1 MNKVRREKIAKV
13 INVIGSARDS
23 LEDILNEEQ
32 EYYDNIP
39 ENLLGGER
47 AETSE
52 EAIEIMESMFE
63 SLNEVIDELEEIA

>member
-47 AETSE
+47 AER
-52 EAIEIMESMFE
+52 
-63 SLNEVIDELEEIA
+63 

>member
-1 MNKVRREKIAKV
+1 MNRIRRNKIVKV
-13 INVIGSARDS
+13 IQVIGSARDS
-23 LEDILNEEQ
+23 LEDIINEEQ

-52 EAIEIMESMFE
+52 EAIGIMESMFE
-63 SLNEVIDELEEIA
+63 SLNEVIDELGDIV